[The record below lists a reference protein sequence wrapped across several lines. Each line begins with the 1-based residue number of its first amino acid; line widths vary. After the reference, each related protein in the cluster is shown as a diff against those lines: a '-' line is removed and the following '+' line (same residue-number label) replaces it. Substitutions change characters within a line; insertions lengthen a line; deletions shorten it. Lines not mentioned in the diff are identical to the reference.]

1 MHAEPTEALPSMEV
15 DSGAAPP
22 TGLPRTRAA
31 KRPRSAV
38 PASARSGASGGD
50 YSARAL
56 AAAQAPVLVPAA
68 PGLAS
73 GSS

>member
-1 MHAEPTEALPSMEV
+1 MHAEPTEAQPSMDV

-22 TGLPRTRAA
+22 HGLPRARAA
-31 KRPRSAV
+31 KRPRSAA

-50 YSARAL
+50 SRALAL
-56 AAAQAPVLVPAA
+56 AAAQAPELAPAA

-73 GSS
+73 